1 MSLTK
6 LFTRFA
12 NATSKLA
19 GRPAAFVTCITL
31 VVVWALSGPMF
42 GFSDTWQ
49 LIINTST
56 TIVTFL
62 MVFLIQNTQNR
73 DNAALQAKLDE
84 LIRMSDADNSF
95 IGIEHLTD
103 VELEAI
109 LERCESEARGLHE
122 ERRKRGKRILAR
134 SGAFDERDDPEK
146 VAAAVA
152 DAEAGARKEAL
163 KAHTAGARPRARKA
177 AGKRTAA

>member
-1 MSLTK
+1 MNLDK

-12 NATSKLA
+12 NSTSKVA
-19 GRPAAFVTCITL
+19 GKPIAFVTCISL
-31 VVVWALSGPMF
+31 VVVWAVSGPLF

-49 LIINTST
+49 LVINTST
-56 TIVTFL
+56 TIITFL

-109 LERCESEARGLHE
+109 LKRCEKEARALHA
-122 ERRKRGKRILAR
+122 ERRKRGKSILAR
-134 SGAFDERDDPEK
+134 KGAAKDAAPEE
-146 VAAAVA
+146 VMAAVA
-152 DAEAGARKEAL
+152 REEARERAETPKPKPARKPAARKTGARK
-163 KAHTAGARPRARKA
+163 KA
-177 AGKRTAA
+177 A

>member
-1 MSLTK
+1 MNLDK

-12 NATSKLA
+12 NATSKAA
-19 GRPAAFVTCITL
+19 GKPIAFVVCISL
-31 VVVWALSGPMF
+31 VLIWAVSGPMF

-49 LIINTST
+49 LVINTST
-56 TIVTFL
+56 TIITFL

-109 LERCESEARGLHE
+109 LERCEEEARALHA
-122 ERRKRGKRILAR
+122 ERRKRGKRLLAR
-134 SGAFDERDDPEK
+134 KGA
-146 VAAAVA
+146 AA
-152 DAEAGARKEAL
+152 DAEAITEAVMKEEAEERAASLKPKAPARRKPAARKTPA
-163 KAHTAGARPRARKA
+163 KRKA
-177 AGKRTAA
+177 A

>member
-1 MSLTK
+1 MDLTK
-6 LFTRFA
+6 LFTKFA
-12 NATSKLA
+12 NATSKAA
-19 GRPAAFVTCITL
+19 GRPIAFVVCISL
-31 VVVWALSGPMF
+31 VLVWAVSGPLF

-49 LIINTST
+49 LVINTST
-56 TIVTFL
+56 TIITFL

-109 LERCESEARGLHE
+109 LERCEEEARSLHD
-122 ERRKRGKRILAR
+122 ERRKRGKQILAR
-134 SGAFDERDDPEK
+134 AGASKDAEDPEK
-146 VAAAVA
+146 VVEALAKEEASERAAAEKSPA
-152 DAEAGARKEAL
+152 KRKPAARK
-163 KAHTAGARPRARKA
+163 TARKPGA
-177 AGKRTAA
+177 A